1 MAHVFDS
8 GLAAPQRTLTRAA
21 LVAALGDL
29 LKSAGSY
36 LADVEP
42 ITSPLSFDRE
52 ADEQYFH
59 DLVRGRSPL
68 VLIGLGARAFDPING
83 GEAWHGL
90 IDAHV
95 YCCSSARRSH
105 LARVE
110 GDVASAASDQA
121 EPGLEVVAEHV
132 LERLA
137 GRQLRDVV
145 AGTVRPQREALVY
158 LGQAYSVIEQ
168 VYQLDLVTTVNPS
181 RDLTTLLVDLD
192 ARHTDTDPYVL
203 RAVSEVPVP

>member
-8 GLAAPQRTLTRAA
+8 GLAAPQRTLARAA
-21 LVAALGDL
+21 LVAALAEL
-29 LKSAGSY
+29 RKSAGGY
-36 LADVEP
+36 LDGVEP

-52 ADEQYFH
+52 PDEQYFH

-68 VLIGLGARAFDPING
+68 VLIGLGSRAFEALNG
-83 GEAWHGL
+83 GEAWHGS

-110 GDVASAASDQA
+110 GDVVSAASDQA

-137 GRQLRDVV
+137 GRQLRDVI

-168 VYQLDLVTTVNPS
+168 VYQIDLVTTVNPA
-181 RDLTTLLVDLD
+181 RAMTTVLVDLD
-192 ARHTDTDPYVL
+192 ARHADTDPYVL
-203 RAVSEVPVP
+203 RAVSEVPTP